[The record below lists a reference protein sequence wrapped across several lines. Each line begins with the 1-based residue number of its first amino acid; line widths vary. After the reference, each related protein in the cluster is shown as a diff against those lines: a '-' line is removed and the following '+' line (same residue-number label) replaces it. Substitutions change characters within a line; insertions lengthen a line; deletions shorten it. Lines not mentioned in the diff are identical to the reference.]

1 VELIPP
7 GTKFDFMGRR
17 RLAFLVSAG
26 LVALALLAM
35 VKPGIRLGV
44 EFRGGWE
51 MEVRFGRPVAGD
63 ALRAAL
69 RGTAGEKGF
78 WDAEIQQLGQA
89 GEGTFLIRGS
99 GGADQESRMS
109 ALRAATRGL
118 GDPVLRRFES
128 VGARVGGDLLRR
140 ALGALALALAAIL
153 VYVAIRFPWRFSP
166 GAVIALL
173 HDVVITLGVMT
184 LLGREFTLPVLA
196 GLLTL
201 IGFSTNDTIVV
212 YDRIRENLRRKRRP
226 ELATLMN
233 LSINET
239 LSRTLITSGMVLL
252 AALSLLVLGGPVLR
266 DLALTLTIGVVVGTY
281 SSIFVAG
288 ALTLEIETRW
298 PGRKF

>member
-1 VELIPP
+1 MELIPP
-7 GTKFDFMGRR
+7 GTKFDFIGKRR
-17 RLAFLVSAG
+17 TAFLVSSILVGLA
-26 LVALALLAM
+26 LVAI
-35 VKPGIRLGV
+35 VRPGIRLGV

-51 MEVRFGRPVAGD
+51 MEVRFGHAVGSEAIRG
-63 ALRAAL
+63 ALRKS
-69 RGTAGEKGF
+69 GEKGLSG
-78 WDAEIQQLGQA
+78 AEIQQLGDA
-89 GEGTFLIRGS
+89 PEGTFLIRGP
-99 GGADQESRMS
+99 GEADQQSRIQ
-109 ALRAATRGL
+109 AIRAATRGL
-118 GDPVLRRFES
+118 GDPELRHFES
-128 VGARVGGDLLRR
+128 VGARVGGDLLRH
-140 ALGALALALAAIL
+140 ALLALALAFAAIFA
-153 VYVAIRFPWRFSP
+153 YVAIRFPWRFAP
-166 GAVIALL
+166 GAVLALL
-173 HDVVITLGVMT
+173 HDVIVTLGVMT

-196 GLLTL
+196 ALLTL

-226 ELATLMN
+226 EMATLMN
-233 LSINET
+233 VSINET

>member
-1 VELIPP
+1 MELIPP
-7 GTKFDFMGRR
+7 GTHFDFIGKRR
-17 RLAFLVSAG
+17 RAFVVSAI
-26 LVALALLAM
+26 LMALALLAM

-51 MEVRFGRPVAGD
+51 MEVRFGHSVATD

-69 RGTAGEKGF
+69 RGSGEQGLAG
-78 WDAEIQQLGQA
+78 AEIQQVGDPR
-89 GEGTFLIRGS
+89 EGTFLIRGP
-99 GGADQESRMS
+99 GQADQRARME
-109 ALRAATRGL
+109 AFRAATGGL
-118 GDPVLRRFES
+118 GTPALRHFES
-128 VGARVGGDLLRR
+128 VGARVGSDLLRR
-140 ALGALALALAAIL
+140 ALLALTLAFGAIFAF
-153 VYVAIRFPWRFSP
+153 VAIRFPWRFSP
-166 GAVIALL
+166 GAVIALV
-173 HDVVITLGVMT
+173 HDTVITLGVMT

-196 GLLTL
+196 ALLTL

-239 LSRTLITSGMVLL
+239 LSRTLITSGTVLA

-266 DLALTLTIGVVVGTY
+266 DLALALTIGVIVGTY

-288 ALTLEIETRW
+288 ALTLEIESRW
-298 PGRKF
+298 PGPKF